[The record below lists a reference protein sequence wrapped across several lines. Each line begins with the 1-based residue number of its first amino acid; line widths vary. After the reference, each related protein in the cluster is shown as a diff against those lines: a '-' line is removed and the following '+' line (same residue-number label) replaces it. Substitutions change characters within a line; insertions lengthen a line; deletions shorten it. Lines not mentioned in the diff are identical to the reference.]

1 MAHTLCHGHQI
12 PKGMPVATFALVGA
26 FRTGKSFML
35 DLILKYLRYHDNLAK
50 GEGAAA
56 AGSDTPG
63 AVNAVLCLYLMVHHW
78 FTFCVL

>member
-1 MAHTLCHGHQI
+1 
-12 PKGMPVATFALVGA
+12 MPVATFALVGA

-50 GEGAAA
+50 GEGAKA

-63 AVNAVLCLYLMVHHW
+63 AVNAVLCLHVLVHHW
-78 FTFCVL
+78 FTLVCRGTVIVCS